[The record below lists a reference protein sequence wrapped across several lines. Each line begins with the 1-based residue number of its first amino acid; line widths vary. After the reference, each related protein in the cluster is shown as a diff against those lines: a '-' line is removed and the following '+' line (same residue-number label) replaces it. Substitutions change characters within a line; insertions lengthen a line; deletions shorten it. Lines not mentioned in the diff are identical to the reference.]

1 MDQFE
6 KITFR
11 EFLNLEKEE
20 FKEYERI
27 GLLLNPD
34 AWGVSEVI
42 NWPYIT
48 VKDIQSMLSQNLDYE
63 QVIAIITE
71 LTGQRKEKILSK
83 IWIDIFKFIKFVVKS
98 IERIDELEKALA
110 YEPDANEERAGIEM
124 FNQFG
129 YFITID
135 RLAGGDPLKHEAIGQ
150 LPYSQ
155 VFAKLKLNL
164 VDSIFMKNYQ
174 KIIQSK

>member
-34 AWGVSEVI
+34 PWGVSEVT

-129 YFITID
+129 YFVTIS
-135 RLAGGDPLKHEAIGQ
+135 RLAGNILEQEAVGQ

-155 VFAKLKLNL
+155 VYSELKLRK
-164 VDSIFMKNYQ
+164 VDNIFMKNYQ
-174 KIIQSK
+174 KIISAK